1 MDYRC
6 LYGHRVPADFSFAID
21 NDACPRC
28 GAQLVSLSG
37 YQLARTLA
45 TGVPLEAVQAF
56 ATVRFLES
64 NFTLTPKGDEAEEP
78 SDEEESVG
86 EIEID
91 ESDEASEAP
100 EAPVETEQEADAPA
114 EARAELG
121 AEPEETEEVPLDA
134 NTPVEE
140 PIMPAPEAVGPTGPV
155 APIVLAEIP
164 KKDEESLDD
173 VEKAFFQ

>member
-78 SDEEESVG
+78 SDEEEESVG

-91 ESDEASEAP
+91 ESDEASED
-100 EAPVETEQEADAPA
+100 APVLEDEVEPAPV
-114 EARAELG
+114 ARAELG
-121 AEPEETEEVPLDA
+121 AEPEETEEVPADA

-140 PIMPAPEAVGPTGPV
+140 PIMPAPEVAPTGPV

-164 KKDEESLDD
+164 KKDDESLDD